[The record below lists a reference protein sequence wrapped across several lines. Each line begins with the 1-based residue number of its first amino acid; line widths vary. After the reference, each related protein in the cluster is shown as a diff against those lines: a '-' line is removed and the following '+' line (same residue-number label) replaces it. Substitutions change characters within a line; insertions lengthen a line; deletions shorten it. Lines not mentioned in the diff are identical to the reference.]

1 MTTTDMT
8 TTAEPLR
15 MNKLRTAVLRGIAAG
30 EVRRVK
36 IGNKYRIEWHK
47 PGGHELGW
55 GRTHGKIFTRW
66 PTQTVE
72 QFVTAGLAQIM
83 KTDLVVCTRRGNAV
97 LRAAL
102 TDLVTRQ

>member
-1 MTTTDMT
+1 MTTTV
-8 TTAEPLR
+8 EPLK
-15 MNKLRTAVLRGIAAG
+15 MNKLRIAVLRGIAAG

-36 IGNKYRIEWHK
+36 IGNKHRIEWYK
-47 PGGHELGW
+47 PEGHEFGW

-72 QFVTAGLAQIM
+72 QLVAAGLVAFPS
-83 KTDLVVCTRRGNAV
+83 TRFPDLAKLTVAGKK
-97 LRAAL
+97 LRASL